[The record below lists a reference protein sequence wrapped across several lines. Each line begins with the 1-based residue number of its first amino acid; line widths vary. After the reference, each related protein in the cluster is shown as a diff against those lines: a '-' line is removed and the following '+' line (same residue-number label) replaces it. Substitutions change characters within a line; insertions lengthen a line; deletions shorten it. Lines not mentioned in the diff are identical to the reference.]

1 MTLVS
6 IKYTWRFCGFDALEI
21 SVSANVGHRRQQLR
35 QSALAWPR
43 KRLSEDLPML
53 SFSASAVRTGTLFE
67 RPDKH
72 FIDTANE

>member
-6 IKYTWRFCGFDALEI
+6 IKYTWRFCGLDSLEI
-21 SVSANVGHRRQQLR
+21 SVSANVGNRRQQLR

-43 KRLSEDLPML
+43 KRLSEDLSML

-72 FIDTANE
+72 FIDSANE